1 MNLNDAKERIQSYLS
16 SNKTWPLLVDVQTK
30 AEKTDIIDY
39 FKVGENT
46 FPDIESFC
54 NDDGDLKVDE
64 LYASVAA
71 NVGNTFVTNFTGFL
85 KLHGESAT
93 KSALKT
99 LITTIITGHVVL
111 ITYQCKNYLRFSDPR
126 ISESGRLV
134 IADGV
139 PDATPN
145 LCFVNP
151 SISSAFA
158 GCYSGLQ
165 EIGSIVENCPRSMA
179 YISTAALKSNFP
191 ESIYHISQLNNGY
204 DILVENDPRTSTVPN
219 SFGTAEQW
227 NYALQRMGQDGSW
240 SRLIEDEFGSE
251 INLCGALSSYSKFD
265 SNKKWLYYIALS
277 ICGAKNNEYLQ
288 MVINVVSAE
297 QDLIRTIVRLI
308 LTVDKT
314 NEKFD
319 LLYHQRKAILGD
331 LKDCLSEITDYCK
344 VLATKGEDAIYYL
357 TDLTD
362 PEKERVISWLS
373 VYGKNYDVSKLIAIL
388 KIVYPDLAS
397 YLSKFRFKNALLDSY
412 FDAYKYQ
419 KITNQILPSFE
430 AVVDEQATKMDFV
443 DALKP
448 RTTIVEKLDV
458 SKSKAFF
465 FDALG
470 VEYLGFIQDKCGE
483 YGLSVNV
490 SCGRCELPS
499 ITSQNKEFV
508 ATIKGKGCSV
518 SDIKDLDEIKHHGE
532 DNFDYE
538 KEKTPIYLIR
548 ELEIIDE
555 LLKKIQAS
563 ILGGAYDKAIII
575 SDHGASRLAV
585 LHETENIWSMA
596 TTGEHSG
603 RCCPVSEI
611 NTKPD
616 AAIEDH
622 GFWVLANYDR
632 FKGGRKANVEVH
644 GGASLEEV
652 AVPVIEITRK
662 QTNIEAFILDTSK
675 VITLSAKE
683 HVVIQIYVGV
693 KSNNIV
699 IKLDGKY
706 YDAVAT
712 SEPYIYSADLT
723 DYTKK
728 GFYTFEILDG
738 NDTIASEQKF
748 EIKKMGMSENTN
760 LFDF

>member
-1 MNLNDAKERIQSYLS
+1 MNLDDAKKRIQTYLN

-30 AEKTDIIDY
+30 ADRLDMIDY
-39 FKVGENT
+39 FKVGENA
-46 FPDIESFC
+46 FPDIESLC
-54 NDDGDLKVDE
+54 NDDGGLKVDE
-64 LYASVAA
+64 LYAAVAT
-71 NVGNTFVTNFTGFL
+71 NSGNTFITNFTGFL
-85 KLHGESAT
+85 KLEGESTT

-99 LITTIITGHVVL
+99 LITTSITGHVVL
-111 ITYQCKNYLRFSDPR
+111 VTYQCKNYLRFSDPR
-126 ISESGRLV
+126 ISESGRVV
-134 IADGV
+134 IVDGV
-139 PDATPN
+139 PDTTPS

-151 SISSAFA
+151 SIASAFTD
-158 GCYSGLQ
+158 CYSGLQ
-165 EIGSIVENCPRSMA
+165 EVGSIVENCPRNIA
-179 YISTAALKSNFP
+179 YISTMALKSNFP

-204 DILVENDPRTSTVPN
+204 DILVENDPRTSTVPS
-219 SFGTAEQW
+219 SFGMPEQW

-240 SRLIEDEFGSE
+240 SLLIEDEFGSE
-251 INLCGALSSYSKFD
+251 TNLCGALSSYPKFD
-265 SNKKWLYYIALS
+265 SNKKWLFFIALS

-288 MVINVVSAE
+288 MVVKSISTE

-314 NEKFD
+314 NESFD
-319 LLYHQRKAILGD
+319 SLYRQRKAILED
-331 LKDCLSEITDYCK
+331 LKDYLSEITDYCK

-357 TDLTD
+357 TDLTIL
-362 PEKERVISWLS
+362 EKERVIAWLS
-373 VYGKNYDVSKLIAIL
+373 AYGKNYDASKLIAIL
-388 KIVYPDLAS
+388 KKVYPDLAS
-397 YLSKFRFKNALLDSY
+397 YLAKFRFRNALLDSY

-419 KITNQILPSFE
+419 KLTNQIWPSFE
-430 AVVDEQATKMDFV
+430 TVVDEQATKMDFV

-448 RTTIVEKLDV
+448 RSTIVEKLDV

-470 VEYLGFIQDKCGE
+470 VEYLGFIQGKCGE

-563 ILGGAYDKAIII
+563 ILSGTYDKAIII

-611 NTKPD
+611 NSKPD
-616 AAIEDH
+616 AAIEEN

-662 QTNIEAFILDTSK
+662 QTNIEAFILESSK
-675 VITLSAKE
+675 VITLRAKE
-683 HVVIQIYVGV
+683 HAIPQIYVGV

-699 IKLDGKY
+699 IKLNGKY
-706 YDAVAT
+706 FDAVST
-712 SEPYIYSADLT
+712 SEPYIYSVDLP

-728 GFYTFEILDG
+728 GFYAFEILLG
-738 NDTIASEQKF
+738 NETIASGQKF